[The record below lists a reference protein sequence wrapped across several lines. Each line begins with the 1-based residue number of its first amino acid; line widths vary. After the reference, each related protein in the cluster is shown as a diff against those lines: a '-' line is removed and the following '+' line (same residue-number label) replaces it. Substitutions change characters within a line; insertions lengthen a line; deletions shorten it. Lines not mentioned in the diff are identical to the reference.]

1 MRAVK
6 RWLRSTGVPTQEAL
20 DPTKEFLSAPNIASA
35 RGANAG
41 TCGALAVNRV
51 GSAAAIA
58 ADTTVGCWCV
68 VFGGSEMGFMVA
80 LPSSSNGGIVD
91 GRTGGFPVRGNVLAG
106 VSGLEDDWFV
116 TAPQFTPDELERR
129 IDVGRRGTPEPFA
142 DCPL

>member
-1 MRAVK
+1 MRF
-6 RWLRSTGVPTQEAL
+6 RSSP
-20 DPTKEFLSAPNIASA
+20 PNIASA
-35 RGANAG
+35 RGANADI
-41 TCGALAVNRV
+41 CGALAVNRV

-91 GRTGGFPVRGNVLAG
+91 GRTGGCPVRGNVLAG

-129 IDVGRRGTPEPFA
+129 IDVGRRGTPECKGRSKIRPEGGA
-142 DCPL
+142 KLGHLGGVAARA